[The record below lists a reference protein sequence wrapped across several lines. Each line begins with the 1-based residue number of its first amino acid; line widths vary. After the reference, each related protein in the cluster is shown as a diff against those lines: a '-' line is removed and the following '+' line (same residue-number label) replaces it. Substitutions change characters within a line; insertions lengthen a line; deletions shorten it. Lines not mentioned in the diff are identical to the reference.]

1 MLQLDAPKRA
11 APQAAVK
18 AEYLAPE
25 ELDGFHWQDGANAED
40 FARSILAALVP
51 PGSPPEYVAEL
62 VPVVAQNW
70 GGGSLPVIAE
80 ILKDTAGID
89 PADLPQAA

>member
-1 MLQLDAPKRA
+1 M
-11 APQAAVK
+11 
-18 AEYLAPE
+18 
-25 ELDGFHWQDGANAED
+25 
-40 FARSILAALVP
+40 P